1 MSASVILASNSPQR
15 ADVLREMGIPFETLT
30 AHVDEVTLAT
40 SEETVR
46 TNARLKVLSVLPL
59 VSDGRVVIAADTVID
74 LDGRIL
80 GKPGTSEKAHEYL
93 RAMSGRSVR
102 AVSAVAV
109 VRKSDATGWIGTE
122 SANVRIKKLSD
133 SDIDWYVSTGEPLTR
148 AGAIGISHL
157 GDVLVEGIDGSYSCV
172 VGLPK
177 CTLLSALGRINNFS
191 QSLFDGVSQDQ
202 LSVLSCASLAQF
214 AVTEMK

>member
-15 ADVLREMGIPFETLT
+15 ADVLREMGIPFETVT

-40 SEETVR
+40 SEETVH
-46 TNARLKVLSVLPL
+46 TNARLKALSVLPL

-109 VRKSDATGWIGTE
+109 IRKSDATGWIGTE

-133 SDIDWYVSTGEPLTR
+133 SDIDWYVSTREPLTR
-148 AGAIGISHL
+148 AGAIGISRY
-157 GDVLVEGIDGSYSCV
+157 GEVFVDGIDGSYSCV

-177 CTLLSALGRINNFS
+177 CTLLSVLGRIKNFS
-191 QSLFDGVSQDQ
+191 PSLFDGIRQNQ
-202 LSVLSCASLAQF
+202 LTALSCASIAQF

>member
-59 VSDGRVVIAADTVID
+59 VSNGRVVIAADTVID

-80 GKPGTSEKAHEYL
+80 GKPGTSAKAYEYL

-109 VRKSDATGWIGTE
+109 VRKSDDQGWIGIE
-122 SANVRIKKLSD
+122 SADVRIKKLSD

-148 AGAIGISHL
+148 AGAIGISRY
-157 GDVLVEGIDGSYSCV
+157 GEMFVDGIDGSYSCA

-177 CTLLSALGRINNFS
+177 RMLLAVVGRMVSVPMSTICQLPIGGWQI
-191 QSLFDGVSQDQ
+191 QSFEVD
-202 LSVLSCASLAQF
+202 
-214 AVTEMK
+214 

>member
-1 MSASVILASNSPQR
+1 MSASVILASSSPQR
-15 ADVLREMGIPFETLT
+15 ADVLREMGISFETVT

-46 TNARLKVLSVLPL
+46 TNARLKAISVLPL

-80 GKPGTSEKAHEYL
+80 GKPGTSEKAYEYL

-148 AGAIGISHL
+148 AGAIGISRL
-157 GDVLVEGIDGSYSCV
+157 GDALVEGIDGSYSCV

-177 CTLLSALGRINNFS
+177 CTMLSALGRIKNFS
-191 QSLFDGVSQDQ
+191 PSLFDGFRQDQ
-202 LSVLSCASLAQF
+202 LTALSCASIAQF